1 MGVHVQIRG
10 LVVTRGAFTLEV
22 PELDIRSG
30 EIFAILGTTG
40 SGKTV
45 LMETIAGAFD
55 QDAGAIVFDGED
67 MRSVPV
73 QDRGIGI
80 LYQDYALFPHMTV
93 ERNIGYG
100 LRRAHVPKDEIARR
114 VGAMMELFGITGLRN
129 KHPGVISGGEA
140 QRTAL
145 ARALVLRPQ
154 LLILD
159 EPFSALDPTTK
170 KRMYGM
176 LSDVHC
182 DFDCTILF
190 VTHDFNEAQ
199 QLADR
204 VGIVLNGRLK
214 TVVDAESMF
223 EHEYDADVAAF
234 LGLAE
239 EDGRA

>member
-1 MGVHVQIRG
+1 
-10 LVVTRGAFTLEV
+10 
-22 PELDIRSG
+22 
-30 EIFAILGTTG
+30 
-40 SGKTV
+40 
-45 LMETIAGAFD
+45 
-55 QDAGAIVFDGED
+55 

-214 TVVDAESMF
+214 TVVDAENMF